1 MDKEEQDK
9 ISKFLITNINSKNSP
24 FYKDI
29 FSIISNGKIASNF
42 FFGELGEFLKVNK
55 DIIIISNDK
64 KNILKLDLAVRNKQG
79 VKDIYFNILKHLD
92 ILKEKR
98 KNIEIYIEK
107 EYINLKGINQKG
119 NDFSKNLKNEK
130 EKIINLNEAFID
142 ILYDLK

>member
-1 MDKEEQDK
+1 LDKEEQDK

-29 FSIISNGKIASNF
+29 FSIISDGTIASNF
-42 FFGELGEFLKVNK
+42 SFGELGEFLKENK
-55 DIIIISNDK
+55 DKIIISNDK
-64 KNILKLDLAVRNKQG
+64 KNNNILKLDLTVRNKQG
-79 VKDIYFNILKHLD
+79 AKDIYFNILKHLD

-119 NDFSKNLKNEK
+119 NDFSENLKMK
-130 EKIINLNEAFID
+130 K
-142 ILYDLK
+142 KK